1 MARKTALAFGIGAS
15 LILAAGTA
23 SADGTA
29 SANCAAEVS
38 ALQQQLGMMPGA
50 TISDMSASGGTIT
63 GSRAPT
69 ESDQISETGTAV
81 NPTWSSNDPGE
92 PAAHDQRILPD
103 SAMSES
109 TATGVG
115 EADAPTRQTGVS
127 VNPTWSSND
136 PGEPPQHD
144 ERLYPESTT
153 ADTGTGMNEPAAPT
167 RQTGLSVNPTWSS
180 NDPGEPPRHDQQAV
194 PGTTSSDIVEPSA
207 RVGTGTITETT
218 RSGTLDVPADSRS
231 AAFSSLRKAELYA
244 NAGQEDACLVELRAA
259 KQHINI
265 E

>member
-23 SADGTA
+23 SA
-29 SANCAAEVS
+29 NCAAEVH
-38 ALQQQLGMMPGA
+38 ALQQQLGMIPGA
-50 TISDMSASGGTIT
+50 TTDMSASGMPVT
-63 GSRAPT
+63 GARAPT
-69 ESDQISETGTAV
+69 TSDQISETGSAV

-92 PAAHDQRILPD
+92 PPAHDQPD
-103 SAMSES
+103 SATSDDIV
-109 TATGVG
+109 TGV
-115 EADAPTRQTGVS
+115 EPAAPTRQTGIS

-136 PGEPPQHD
+136 PGEPPRHD
-144 ERLYPESTT
+144 ERLYSESTT
-153 ADTGTGMNEPAAPT
+153 ADTGTGVNEPAAPT
-167 RQTGLSVNPTWSS
+167 EQTGLSVNPTWSS
-180 NDPGEPPRHDQQAV
+180 NDPGEPPRHDQQVV

-218 RSGTLDVPADSRS
+218 RSGTLDVPVDSRS

-244 NAGQEDACLVELRAA
+244 NAGQEDACMVELNAA